1 MGPRINHVSATAR
14 IPATTANDDPAA
26 ANGCDHGSHLATRN
40 LVARLAKLQQQG
52 DQHAG
57 TSAEY
62 GHVWTSRSGP
72 GWPPVHASRKQL
84 SSSQHPTRSA
94 ADAAADAAAKHGH
107 AAAEHDEQRH
117 PPCAARVRT
126 AAYGI
131 RQPGHGPWRPP
142 RRKDEEDE
150 EGLPRWKEA
159 QGIQGQALLKAVLD
173 FALMLAP
180 IKSNP

>member
-1 MGPRINHVSATAR
+1 MGRRSINHVSTTTR
-14 IPATTANDDPAA
+14 LPATTANDDPAA

-57 TSAEY
+57 TSAEH

-94 ADAAADAAAKHGH
+94 ADAAADATAEHGH
-107 AAAEHDEQRH
+107 AAAEHEQRH

-159 QGIQGQALLKAVLD
+159 QGIQDQALLKAVLD
-173 FALMLAP
+173 
-180 IKSNP
+180 